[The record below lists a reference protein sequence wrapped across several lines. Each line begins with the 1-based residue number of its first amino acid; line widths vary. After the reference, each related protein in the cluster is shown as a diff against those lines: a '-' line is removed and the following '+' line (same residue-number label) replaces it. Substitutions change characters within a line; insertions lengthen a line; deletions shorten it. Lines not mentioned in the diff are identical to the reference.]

1 MKEKAKEIFNK
12 LKEKNKELSDI
23 INEYVDSL
31 SVDLEIPREI
41 AVTLVTDQLV
51 VENEK
56 KLILHGLFSKYTL
69 EQNNVK

>member
-23 INEYVDSL
+23 FNEYVDSL